1 MSIAGRYSRHVVA
14 PLSADVRPRLR
25 VNARLQRHVRDPHRA
40 ARAPAAGL
48 LARLLRVLDEPPR
61 ADDRILW
68 DWLYCYASSDVVR
81 RLVRD
86 GQRPLLPDMDLRL
99 ADAAALDH
107 LLPQERFTPALQTYV
122 RSEGPRTLI
131 CFTGNGQKLNVPV
144 QLFHVLACP
153 YFDRVIYLR
162 DAQRQNLTQGI
173 PGLASD
179 FDELVDVIGSHLPP
193 NPQVS
198 VISAS
203 SGGFAAMRYAQR
215 VPVHR
220 VALFSAPMFAKERSS
235 LDERVQ
241 LDLSRLRLY
250 FGESCRIDKKFR
262 APWKKTVYRHCFHL
276 IETESHATLTHLL
289 ANGSI
294 HELLGWLSRPV
305 RAPMEVAA

>member
-1 MSIAGRYSRHVVA
+1 MVG
-14 PLSADVRPRLR
+14 PLSADARQRLR
-25 VNARLQRHVRDPHRA
+25 LNTQLERYVRDP
-40 ARAPAAGL
+40 ARARPSQTGL
-48 LARLLRVLDEPPR
+48 LPRLMRVLDGPPR

-68 DWLYCYASSDVVR
+68 DWLYCYASGDVLR

-86 GQRPLLPDMDLRL
+86 GERSLLPDMDLPL
-99 ADAAALDH
+99 QDVGVLDH

-144 QLFHVLACP
+144 QLFHLLACP
-153 YFDRVIYLR
+153 WFDRVIYLR
-162 DAQRQNLTQGI
+162 DAQRQNLMEGI
-173 PGLASD
+173 AGLASD
-179 FDELVDVIGSHLPP
+179 FDGLVDVIATQLPP
-193 NPQVS
+193 NAQVS

-203 SGGFAAMRYAQR
+203 SGGFAAMRYAQK

-220 VALFSAPMFAKERSS
+220 VALFSAPMIAKERCSI
-235 LDERVQ
+235 DEHAQ

-276 IETESHATLTHLL
+276 IDTESHATLTHLL

-294 HELLGWLSRPV
+294 YELLGWLSQPE
-305 RAPMEVAA
+305 RAAMEAA

>member
-1 MSIAGRYSRHVVA
+1 MSTARRYSRHVVA
-14 PLSADVRPRLR
+14 PLSADARQRLR
-25 VNARLQRHVRDPHRA
+25 VNARLQRHVRDPDTEGRT
-40 ARAPAAGL
+40 PATGL
-48 LARLLRVLDEPPR
+48 LARLLRVLDDPPR

-68 DWLYCYASSDVVR
+68 DWLYCYASSDVLR
-81 RLVRD
+81 RLVRQ

-99 ADAAALDH
+99 PDAAALDH

-122 RSEGPRTLI
+122 RKDGPRTLI

-144 QLFHVLACP
+144 QLFHLLACP
-153 YFDRVIYLR
+153 WFDRVIYLR
-162 DAQRQNLTQGI
+162 DAQRQNLMQGI
-173 PGLASD
+173 AGLASD

-193 NPQVS
+193 KPQVS

-220 VALFSAPMFAKERSS
+220 VALFSAPMYAKERSS
-235 LDERVQ
+235 IDERVQ

-250 FGESCRIDKKFR
+250 FGASCRIDKKFR